1 MAHRHDVYE
10 YGIYREHEIKYVGK
24 FGAKGEKRAKKKKA
38 TPEQVKTKSIQQG
51 KENITED
58 PMQL

>member
-24 FGAKGEKRAKKKKA
+24 FGAKGEKRAKKKTGKRKYYGRSDA
-38 TPEQVKTKSIQQG
+38 TLNQAICG
-51 KENITED
+51 
-58 PMQL
+58 